1 MNLTEHFSLAELTA
15 SATAQRLG
23 IDNHPGLEI
32 ISHLTQLAVQLERV
46 RHALGDNPLII
57 SSGYRCPELNQAVGG
72 ARRSAHMEGW
82 AVDFTCPGFGS
93 PLQIVKALAATGL
106 PFDTLIQEGRW
117 VHISF
122 RPGARRK
129 VLTAHFN
136 PAGGKPTYTA
146 GA

>member
-57 SSGYRCPELNQAVGG
+57 SSGYRCPELNKAVGG

-82 AVDFTCPGFGS
+82 AADFTCPAFGT
-93 PLQIVKALAATGL
+93 PLQIVKALAAANL

-129 VLTAHFN
+129 VLTAHFT
-136 PAGGKPTYTA
+136 PGGKPTYSA

>member
-82 AVDFTCPGFGS
+82 AADFTCPAFGT
-93 PLQIVKALAATGL
+93 PLQIVRALTAANL
-106 PFDTLIQEGRW
+106 PFDKLIQEGRW

-122 RPGARRK
+122 RPGARRQ
-129 VLTAHFN
+129 VLTAHFT
-136 PAGGKPTYTA
+136 PGQPVTYTA

>member
-1 MNLTEHFSLAELTA
+1 MTLTEHFSLTELTKSKKA
-15 SATAQRLG
+15 VELG

-32 ISHLTQLAVQLERV
+32 ISHLAQLAMQLERV
-46 RHALGDNPLII
+46 RHALGDKPMII

-82 AVDFTCPGFGS
+82 AADFTCPGFGT
-93 PLQIVKALAATGL
+93 PLDIVRTLAATNL
-106 PFDTLIQEGRW
+106 PFDKLIQEGDW

-122 RPGARRK
+122 KPGARRQ

-136 PAGGKPTYTA
+136 SGGKPTYTA

>member
-1 MNLTEHFSLAELTA
+1 MNLTEHFSLSELTA

-32 ISHLTQLAVQLERV
+32 ISHLTQLAMQLERV
-46 RHALGDNPLII
+46 RHALGDKPMII
-57 SSGYRCPELNQAVGG
+57 SSGYRCPELNKAVGG

-82 AVDFTCPGFGS
+82 AADFTCPDFGS
-93 PLQIVKALAATGL
+93 PLEIVRALAATNL
-106 PFDTLIQEGRW
+106 PFDKLIQEGRW

-122 RPGARRK
+122 KPGARRQ

-136 PAGGKPTYTA
+136 PDGKPTYTA

>member
-1 MNLTEHFSLAELTA
+1 MNLTEHFSLSELTA

-72 ARRSAHMEGW
+72 ALRSAHMEGW
-82 AVDFTCPGFGS
+82 AADFTCPAFGT
-93 PLQIVKALAATGL
+93 PLQIVRALTAANL
-106 PFDTLIQEGRW
+106 PFDKLIQEGRW

-122 RPGARRK
+122 RPGARRQ
-129 VLTAHFN
+129 VLTAHFS
-136 PAGGKPTYTA
+136 PGGKPTYTT